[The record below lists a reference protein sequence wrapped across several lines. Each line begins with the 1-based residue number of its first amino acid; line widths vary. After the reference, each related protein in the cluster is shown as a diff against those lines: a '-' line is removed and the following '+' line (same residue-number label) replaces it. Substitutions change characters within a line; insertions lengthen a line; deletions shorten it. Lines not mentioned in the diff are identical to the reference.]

1 MKIINWIF
9 DLSASKKK
17 KRSPEI
23 KIKVNE
29 IILLDRFEKE
39 ITKGTSATASEARL
53 TTLI

>member
-17 KRSPEI
+17 KHSPEI
-23 KIKVNE
+23 KRKINE

-39 ITKGTSATASEARL
+39 SNKKTSPTAQECV
-53 TTLI
+53 